1 MDYLQWD
8 AEVAVRMPFTAGL
21 DFDIERVIYEGKDCV
36 TCELV
41 PEVGTPRHF
50 CLLFKH
56 CFVCRLSD
64 STVSEDA
71 GLNRLLQSF

>member
-41 PEVGTPRHF
+41 PEFDTPCHIYKDRLKVLK
-50 CLLFKH
+50 CLDINL
-56 CFVCRLSD
+56 
-64 STVSEDA
+64 
-71 GLNRLLQSF
+71 

>member
-36 TCELV
+36 ACEKFYLIENMV
-41 PEVGTPRHF
+41 F
-50 CLLFKH
+50 L
-56 CFVCRLSD
+56 
-64 STVSEDA
+64 
-71 GLNRLLQSF
+71 

>member
-41 PEVGTPRHF
+41 PEFGTPRHI
-50 CLLFKH
+50 
-56 CFVCRLSD
+56 
-64 STVSEDA
+64 
-71 GLNRLLQSF
+71 

>member
-1 MDYLQWD
+1 MFAEKMDYLQWD

-41 PEVGTPRHF
+41 PEFGTPYHI
-50 CLLFKH
+50 
-56 CFVCRLSD
+56 
-64 STVSEDA
+64 
-71 GLNRLLQSF
+71 